1 MHRGKLQKLQSRHA
15 GLRERVIAMFNA
27 CWPGRAVKELIEAQ
41 FGESLSLAAVGRSR
55 RAHWEERRAQVRR
68 WSGVM

>member
-1 MHRGKLQKLQSRHA
+1 MRRPKLQALQSRHA
-15 GLRERVIAMFNA
+15 DLRERVIAMFNS

-41 FGESLSLAAVGRSR
+41 FGESLSLAAVARQR

-68 WSGVM
+68 WTGVM